1 MLADPEIP
9 LTMMV
14 TLMDRYGL
22 KSHEVKQRWRDA
34 YKYWLTEE
42 MRVYHGRSSA
52 IIMEAVYLRVL
63 HVCEPTGEHKRAMKL
78 AAVELALRHRNS

>member
-14 TLMDRYGL
+14 TLMDRYRL

-34 YKYWLTEE
+34 YKFWLTEE
-42 MRVYHGRSSA
+42 MRVYHGRSSQSV
-52 IIMEAVYLRVL
+52 MEAVYLRVV
-63 HVCEPTGEHKRAMKL
+63 HVSEPEGQHKTAMRL
-78 AAVELALRHRNS
+78 AAAELALRHRHS